1 MKKERILAI
10 IPTYY
15 PQCGGAEKA
24 AYELYAGISKEC
36 HVDLLCPDYGG
47 KKEEFNGFFKIHR
60 VCKTTKNLPFKV
72 IKYQLFQFLK
82 GCSLMRKEKYDL
94 IHCHYTL
101 LSGIAG
107 VLLKKRF
114 KVPLVITE
122 NHFGSGLE
130 ICREEDNPRF
140 LLPIMRSIAK
150 NADLL
155 VSISKS
161 QDMFLDSLGKGK
173 LRYET
178 IHLGGDCKVSGVSK
192 EKLQKSLKIPAGKKI
207 IFSVSRLVKRKN
219 YDELI
224 RAANEV
230 CKRRK
235 DFVFLI
241 GGKGPEFDTLA
252 ELIKKYDLEDHV
264 KLLGFLYE
272 SDLEK
277 YRKIS
282 DVFVSTSDY
291 EGAGVIYFEAF
302 AAKMPLFAKRN
313 EASEEAISD
322 GRNGKL
328 FDNYHELARM
338 LTTYLD
344 DKKKMESLSKNGYK
358 SFCDEYNWKRYCDS
372 YKKAFARTIE
382 TCKKKDKAEKDTVKR
397 R

>member
-1 MKKERILAI
+1 MHKKKILAI

-24 AYELYAGISKEC
+24 AHELYAGISKEYK
-36 HVDLLCPDYGG
+36 VDLLCPDYGG
-47 KKEEFNGFFKIHR
+47 KKNEFNGFFYIHR

-82 GCSLMRKEKYDL
+82 GCSLMHKEKYDL

-107 VLLKKRF
+107 VLLKKIF

-130 ICREEDNPRF
+130 ICREKDNPKF
-140 LLPIMRSIAK
+140 LLPVMRAIAK

-173 LRYET
+173 FKYET
-178 IHLGGDCKVSGVSK
+178 IHLGGDCKVSGESK
-192 EKLQKSLKIPAGKKI
+192 KRLLKSLSIPKGKKI

-224 RAANEV
+224 MTANEV
-230 CKRRK
+230 CKKRK
-235 DFVFLI
+235 DCLFLI
-241 GGKGPEFDTLA
+241 GGKGPEFNSLSV
-252 ELIKKYDLEDHV
+252 LIKKYGLENHV
-264 KLLGFLYE
+264 KLLGFL
-272 SDLEK
+272 SDNELEK
-277 YRKIS
+277 YRKVS

-313 EASEEAISD
+313 EASEEAIINNY
-322 GRNGKL
+322 NGKL
-328 FDNYHELARM
+328 FNNYHELAHLL
-338 LTTYLD
+338 LTQID
-344 DKKKMESLSKNGYK
+344 NNEKMELFRKNGYK
-358 SFCDEYNWKRYCDS
+358 SFCDLYNWKRYCDE
-372 YKKAFARTIE
+372 YKKAYAKTIE
-382 TCKKKDKAEKDTVKR
+382 QYKRKNTEKKR
-397 R
+397 